1 MVQVSTGTAVES
13 TREKVKAES
22 ARVIVEDDN
31 GTFVND
37 GIGKGT

>member
-1 MVQVSTGTAVES
+1 MVQVSTGTAAES
-13 TREKVKAES
+13 TRERVEAES

-31 GTFVND
+31 GTLAND